1 MLLSYWKVFAIMIF
15 GYILHWLP
23 NDFKNRWMNIFID
36 SPVYAKVAVSAA
48 VVFIVY
54 QSVSAG
60 LQPFIYFR
68 F

>member
-1 MLLSYWKVFAIMIF
+1 MQSFAGAHF
-15 GYILHWLP
+15 
-23 NDFKNRWMNIFID
+23 
-36 SPVYAKVAVSAA
+36 SVKVAVSAM

-54 QSVSAG
+54 QSISAG